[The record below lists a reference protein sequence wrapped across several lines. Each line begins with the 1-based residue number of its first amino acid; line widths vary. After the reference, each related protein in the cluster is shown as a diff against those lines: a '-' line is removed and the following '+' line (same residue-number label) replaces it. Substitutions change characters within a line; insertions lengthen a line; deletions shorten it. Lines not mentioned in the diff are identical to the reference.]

1 MKKATDKFLKVKHLF
16 KEQVN
21 FVTYLV
27 NKFGKQ
33 GVQIIKVIKLIFLI
47 DVYTL
52 RNYGRLLSNDRYY
65 AFEKGPVAST
75 IDNIMEKKKEYLE
88 NQTDIEYVEYFL
100 KTQSE
105 KITSYSKILAIRK
118 ADEYYLL
125 EIGKK
130 ITDKI
135 FDLYGNKSHNE
146 LINLTHKFS
155 AWKKHKT
162 TLETAV
168 RVDMNIEDLLINDGN
183 DNHLKVTNKKLASAK
198 RMYAYY

>member
-1 MKKATDKFLKVKHLF
+1 MKKKDSKFLEITPLF

-27 NKFGKQ
+27 NKFGEK

-65 AFEKGPVAST
+65 VFKKGPVAST
-75 IDNIMEKKKEYLE
+75 IDNIMEHKEDFLE
-88 NQTDIEYVEYFL
+88 NIKYVEHFL
-100 KTQSE
+100 KNKSK
-105 KITSYSKILAIRK
+105 KITSYSKIFAIRK
-118 ADEYYLL
+118 ADEHHLL
-125 EIGKK
+125 EIGKE

-135 FDLYGNKSHNE
+135 FDLYGNKSHDE
-146 LINLTHKFS
+146 LIELTHKFS

-162 TLETAV
+162 ALKTV
-168 RVDMNIEDLLINDGN
+168 DRVDMNIEDLFINDG
-183 DNHLKVTNKKLASAK
+183 DDILKVTNERLESAK
-198 RMYAYY
+198 RMYAY